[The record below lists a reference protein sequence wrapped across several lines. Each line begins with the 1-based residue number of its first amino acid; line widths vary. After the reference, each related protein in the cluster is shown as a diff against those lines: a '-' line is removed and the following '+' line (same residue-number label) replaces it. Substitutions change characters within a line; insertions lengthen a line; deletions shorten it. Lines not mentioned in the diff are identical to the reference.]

1 MASDYTSFYLK
12 DLLPMIDKLTLDSQR
27 DPDMIMISKGDEQL
41 YLLKNASVAAYNRGI
56 MKMREQLVA
65 ALTREEDDPD
75 G

>member
-12 DLLPMIDKLTLDSQR
+12 DLLPMIDKLALDSQR

-65 ALTREEDDPD
+65 ALTREEADPD

>member
-12 DLLPMIDKLTLDSQR
+12 DLLTMIDKLALDSQR

-65 ALTREEDDPD
+65 ALTREEADPD